1 LITMMYSIKFNH
13 IQDLG
18 DARYA
23 AAALADYIGFSIDGD
38 FAISPQS
45 IQEIIGWC
53 AGPKVILEI
62 NDSPNFEQ
70 IESWLNIL
78 PIDGIQCPQEY
89 LSKIQ
94 KQFPDL
100 EIWMAFDDF
109 TSVETSPKSAEEI
122 LDSNQLQFSIN
133 CLKETETGKKDYSEW
148 NDFFEKLEIF

>member
-1 LITMMYSIKFNH
+1 MYSIKFNH

-23 AAALADYIGFSIDGD
+23 SAVLSDFIGFSIDGE
-38 FAISPQS
+38 FSIQPQA

-62 NDSPNFEQ
+62 NQSPNFEQ

-78 PIDGIQCPQEY
+78 PIDGIQCRVEDQND
-89 LSKIQ
+89 LKN
-94 KQFPDL
+94 QFPDIS
-100 EIWMAFDDF
+100 IWMTFEDYLP
-109 TSVETSPKSAEEI
+109 VKTSPESAEEI
-122 LDSNQLQFSIN
+122 LEQSTIQFSVN
-133 CLKETETGKKDYSEW
+133 CFKESETGKKDYSEW